1 MTNHTTIEQRVI
13 RCISRSTGTPVSEI
27 TADSRLEVD
36 LDLDSLDRLSVVM
49 DVEDE
54 FSVELPDDA
63 LENVETV
70 RELVA
75 CGRYPWH
82 GALGRFTAGDLIMA
96 TVLREVD
103 RTDILSRYPN
113 LEAYLDRCLARPAF
127 GRAMEAQL
135 KPFRE
140 NAPA

>member
-27 TADSRLEVD
+27 TADSRLEGD

-54 FSVELPDDA
+54 FGVELPDDA

-70 RELVA
+70 HELVA
-75 CGRYPWH
+75 M
-82 GALGRFTAGDLIMA
+82 L
-96 TVLREVD
+96 VEV
-103 RTDILSRYPN
+103 S
-113 LEAYLDRCLARPAF
+113 A
-127 GRAMEAQL
+127 
-135 KPFRE
+135 
-140 NAPA
+140 

>member
-13 RCISRSTGTPVSEI
+13 RCISRSTGIPVSEI
-27 TADSRLEVD
+27 TADSRLEGD

-70 RELVA
+70 RELA
-75 CGRYPWH
+75 
-82 GALGRFTAGDLIMA
+82 ALLAASQD
-96 TVLREVD
+96 EV
-103 RTDILSRYPN
+103 S
-113 LEAYLDRCLARPAF
+113 A
-127 GRAMEAQL
+127 
-135 KPFRE
+135 
-140 NAPA
+140 